1 MVLKS
6 GSVLIYKNR
15 FLEKTIYSGLP
26 FASAEAPLKEAA
38 DNFINSPDGFPVII
52 DGIPAAP
59 VGILTLHDLLRAQ
72 AAAAE

>member
-1 MVLKS
+1 M
-6 GSVLIYKNR
+6 
-15 FLEKTIYSGLP
+15 
-26 FASAEAPLKEAA
+26 KEAA

-59 VGILTLHDLLRAQ
+59 VGILTLHDLLCAQ